1 MTTRYDEDKAALRY
15 FWRWAIGA
23 LVCIMLLGGLATI
36 VSRAFDL
43 AWFPWQVKMQTGMIR
58 NSNSYITT
66 QQSALREFRSSFDDA
81 STPGQRNSIVRQ
93 MHEIADLIPD
103 DVQPDIRAFLSTH

>member
-1 MTTRYDEDKAALRY
+1 MDKEERSAMRIL
-15 FWRWAIGA
+15 
-23 LVCIMLLGGLATI
+23 LVWFFGLIISLMLLTGAATV

-66 QQSALREFRSSFDDA
+66 QQSALRQMRSDYEDA
-81 STPGQRNSIVRQ
+81 QSDGQRAAIVRQ
-93 MHEIADLIPD
+93 MHQIADLIPND
-103 DVQPDIRAFLSTH
+103 TQPDIRAFLGSH